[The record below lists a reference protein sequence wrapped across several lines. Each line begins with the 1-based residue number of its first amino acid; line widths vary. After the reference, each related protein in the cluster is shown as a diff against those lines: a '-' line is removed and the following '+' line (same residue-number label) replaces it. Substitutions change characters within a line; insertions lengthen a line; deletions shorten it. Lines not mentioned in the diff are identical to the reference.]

1 MDPAYPTINY
11 KSITPYRRIVRM
23 FMNITSLSRK
33 KTVSSYNNV
42 KEVSYNIVEGDGV
55 VKKYHKDPSSANT
68 VRIYG

>member
-1 MDPAYPTINY
+1 MDPANPTINY
-11 KSITPYRRIVRM
+11 KSITPYRRM

-68 VRIYG
+68 VRIDG

>member
-11 KSITPYRRIVRM
+11 KSITPYRRM

-68 VRIYG
+68 VRIDG